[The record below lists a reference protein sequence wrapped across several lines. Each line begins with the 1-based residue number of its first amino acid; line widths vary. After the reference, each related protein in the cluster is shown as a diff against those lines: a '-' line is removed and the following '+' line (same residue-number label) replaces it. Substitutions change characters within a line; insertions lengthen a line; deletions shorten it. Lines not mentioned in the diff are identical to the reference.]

1 MAYTSEMMVARKAYE
16 GACAE
21 VGLEAKEEHE
31 IDLDTVGLDVEIKRN
46 FKYPLSPSMMAEK
59 LKDKMG
65 KYMKLK
71 EKDQHLYVRIDE
83 MLNLCIVRIDEMLN
97 LCIDWA
103 NLNKIWDKLCFQ
115 FGHFDSQI
123 LVSIVDDLKEM
134 GVLEVRDV

>member
-1 MAYTSEMMVARKAYE
+1 MMVARKAYE

-31 IDLDTVGLDVEIKRN
+31 INLDTIGLDVEVKRN
-46 FKYPLSPSMMAEK
+46 FKYPLSPSMMGEK
-59 LKDKMG
+59 LKEKMT
-65 KYMKLK
+65 KYMKLN
-71 EKDQHLYVRIDE
+71 EKDSHLYVRIDE
-83 MLNLCIVRIDEMLN
+83 LLNLCV
-97 LCIDWA
+97 DWA
-103 NLNKIWDKLCFQ
+103 NLNEIWDNLCFQ